1 VRTRVAE
8 SVGFPMREGV
18 TNRNHHHREPLADQ
32 RHFLRQGEFPAVILQ
47 QIVGSFAALGM
58 TGKGHSVTLE
68 TQGCATFNIDRL
80 HLQC

>member
-1 VRTRVAE
+1 
-8 SVGFPMREGV
+8 
-18 TNRNHHHREPLADQ
+18 
-32 RHFLRQGEFPAVILQ
+32 
-47 QIVGSFAALGM
+47 M